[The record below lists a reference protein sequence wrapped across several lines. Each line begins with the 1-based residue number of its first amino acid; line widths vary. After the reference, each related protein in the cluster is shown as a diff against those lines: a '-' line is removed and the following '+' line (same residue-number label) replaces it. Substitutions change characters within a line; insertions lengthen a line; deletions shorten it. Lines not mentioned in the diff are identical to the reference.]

1 MSYISFDTIQ
11 CPILHEIMT
20 DPVRIIHDV
29 SKKEEQTIA
38 PHVFERTALIVWK
51 EGKICPICSRKV
63 RKVIEAAEVLKKCK
77 AYVAAHPEELDG
89 RTLGQLKQ
97 AREQKFRARGDEIEE
112 SPPRFE
118 MTPEAFLVSF
128 SSYISETFFKLPP
141 GGLSEFKKEANQRLN
156 RAPLALSAT
165 QRRLCQDKIQAL
177 SQVRTTHLVE
187 PKQKRCEQAKNALE
201 LLRISK
207 EMYRVGRLVLP
218 KETESYYGDFL
229 HLERLKL
236 CIEESEYKLSRKHLG
251 PKDHLFL
258 FAKRWGRKSCQLLP
272 SKEQLLAEGLGV
284 LFGLGVG
291 VARTSFLEN
300 SFSCPTWT
308 RGVTIACASA
318 LAGAVP
324 SIIRIKYPDRTRV
337 DSNVAQ
343 IMMLFLNICF
353 PSTVAGATAFI

>member
-1 MSYISFDTIQ
+1 MSYISFDTVQ

-77 AYVAAHPEELDG
+77 AYVAAHLEELDG

-112 SPPRFE
+112 SLPRFE
-118 MTPEAFLVSF
+118 MTPEAFLVNF
-128 SSYISETFFKLPP
+128 SSYISETCFKLLP

-201 LLRISK
+201 LLRISE
-207 EMYRVGRLVLP
+207 EMYRVGRLVFP
-218 KETESYYGDFL
+218 KETESYYGDIL
-229 HLERLKL
+229 HLEGLKL
-236 CIEESEYKLSRKHLG
+236 CIEEFEYKLSRKHLG

-258 FAKRWGRKSCQLLP
+258 FAKRCYRKGWKFLP
-272 SKEQLLAEGLGV
+272 SKHHILTGTLGIF
-284 LFGLGVG
+284 FGQGIAGIFPPWKGNFSSAPVALIAGV
-291 VARTSFLEN
+291 
-300 SFSCPTWT
+300 
-308 RGVTIACASA
+308 
-318 LAGAVP
+318 VP
-324 SIIRIKYPDRTRV
+324 RMVQIKFPDRTRAHSERARLAMFV
-337 DSNVAQ
+337 FD
-343 IMMLFLNICF
+343 LCCPFLI
-353 PSTVAGATAFI
+353 SATVTFFTQADESI